1 MFGVILSSIGS
12 FLGEISLSI
21 GKVKVGRKEQSVY
34 TMGFLCLFW
43 GAIWFF
49 IIILFRH
56 SFVFALASLPTF
68 IPRAFL
74 EVAQAHATNLAVVK
88 ADRSTFGF
96 IRVLTIPLL
105 LAVDFFLGYKI
116 NTYQT
121 IGIIV
126 IVSALFLLLV
136 NHGVKKQGSG
146 FVVFTALNA
155 VATISLFKYN
165 ISHFNSV
172 EAEQLIIYIILL
184 IYFFFTALY
193 FVKENPLRF
202 LFRPIFFVQS
212 ATSGAGGLL
221 ESFAYNFAPAS
232 IILAAKR
239 SSAIFWSLAS
249 GGLYFKEQHILI
261 KAVCLILLVGGIILL
276 VV

>member
-1 MFGVILSSIGS
+1 MFGVILSAIGS

-21 GKVKVGRKEQSVY
+21 GKVKVSQKEQSVY

-43 GAIWFF
+43 GAIWFL

-56 SFVFALASLPTF
+56 NFIFVFASLPTF

-74 EVAQAHATNLAVVK
+74 EIAQAHITNLAVVR

-116 NTYQT
+116 NMYQT
-121 IGIIV
+121 IGIGI
-126 IVSALFLLLV
+126 IISALFIFFV
-136 NHGVKKQGSG
+136 NHGTKKLGSG
-146 FVVFTALNA
+146 LVLFTALNA
-155 VATISLFKYN
+155 VATLSLFKYN
-165 ISHFNSV
+165 ITHFNSV
-172 EAEQLIIYIILL
+172 EAEQMLIYIILMA
-184 IYFFFTALY
+184 YFLFTALY
-193 FVKENPLRF
+193 FAKENPLRF
-202 LFRPIFFVQS
+202 LFKPIFFTQS
-212 ATSGAGGLL
+212 VTSGVAGLL
-221 ESFAYNFAPAS
+221 ESFAYSFAPAS

-239 SSAIFWSLAS
+239 AAAVFWSVAA
-249 GGLYFKEQHILI
+249 GGIYFKEQHILI
-261 KAVCLILLVGGIILL
+261 KAVCLVLLIAGIILL